1 MSVVSEQQAPSPAEP
16 RKGLSPRKKQRISRV
31 IQYAVLVVILVVLV
45 ALADWK
51 AIGESFLNLKVAG
64 EGLPDLFTVAL
75 RNTVIYTLSGFALGF
90 VLGLVLA
97 LMRLSSVAPY
107 RWLSVIYIEIFR
119 GLPILLI
126 FLMIGSLPLAF
137 PGFELPGGVYGSAAL
152 GLGVVSAAYMAENFR
167 AGIQAVPKGQME
179 AARSLGMPH
188 MRAMVSIVIP
198 QAIRIV
204 LPPLTNQLVMLLK
217 DSSLVLILGVTAA
230 QVELAKFGNDQ
241 SSTYANPTPILATG
255 LTYLLITI
263 PLGYVARRL
272 EARQGAGR

>member
-1 MSVVSEQQAPSPAEP
+1 MSAVTEQRDASPPEP
-16 RKGLSPRKKQRISRV
+16 PKGLSPRQKQRVSRGV
-31 IQYAVLVVILVVLV
+31 QYAVLLVVVVVLA

-51 AIGESFLNLKVAG
+51 AIGQSFFNLDVARQ
-64 EGLPDLFTVAL
+64 GLPELFTVAL
-75 RNTVIYTLSGFALGF
+75 RNTVIYTVSGFVLGF
-90 VLGLVLA
+90 VVGLVLA
-97 LMRLSSVAPY
+97 LMRLSTVAPY
-107 RWLSVIYIEIFR
+107 RWVSAIYIEIFR
-119 GLPILLI
+119 GLPMLLI
-126 FLMIGSLPLAF
+126 FLLIGSLPLAF

-204 LPPLTNQLVMLLK
+204 LPPLTNQLVSLLK
-217 DSSLVLILGVTAA
+217 DSSLVLMLGVTAA

-241 SSTYANPTPILATG
+241 ASTHANPTPILATG

>member
-1 MSVVSEQQAPSPAEP
+1 MSVVSEQQTPPSAEP
-16 RKGLSPRKKQRISRV
+16 RKGLSPRKRQRISRG
-31 IQYAVLVVILVVLV
+31 IQYAVLVVILVVLI

-51 AIGESFLNLKVAG
+51 SISQSFFNLDVAR
-64 EGLPDLFTVAL
+64 EGLPELFTVAL
-75 RNTVIYTLSGFALGF
+75 KNTVIYTVSGYAAGF
-90 VLGLVLA
+90 VGGLLLA
-97 LMRLSSVAPY
+97 LMRQSSVAPY
-107 RWLSVIYIEIFR
+107 RWLSAIYIEIFR
-119 GLPILLI
+119 GLPALVI

-137 PGFELPGGVYGSAAL
+137 PGFHVPGDVYGQAAL
-152 GLGVVSAAYMAENFR
+152 GLGLVSAAYMAETFR
-167 AGIQAVPKGQME
+167 AGLQAVPKGQME

-188 MRAMVSIVIP
+188 MRAMISIIIP

-204 LPPLTNQLVMLLK
+204 LPPLTNQLVTLLK

-241 SSTYANPTPILATG
+241 ASTFASPTPILVSG

-272 EARQGAGR
+272 EARQGAHR

>member
-1 MSVVSEQQAPSPAEP
+1 MSAVSEQQVTTPTEP
-16 RKGLSPRKKQRISRV
+16 RKGLSPRKKQRISRSV
-31 IQYAVLVVILVVLV
+31 QYAVLLVIVVILA
-45 ALADWK
+45 ALADWG
-51 AIGESFLNLKVAG
+51 AIRESFLNLDVAG
-64 EGLPDLFTVAL
+64 KGLPELFTVAL

-90 VLGLVLA
+90 VVGLVLA
-97 LMRLSSVAPY
+97 LMRLSTVAPY
-107 RWLSVIYIEIFR
+107 RWISAIYIEIFR

-204 LPPLTNQLVMLLK
+204 LPPLTNQLVSLLK
-217 DSSLVLILGVTAA
+217 DSSLVLMLGVTAS

-241 SSTYANPTPILATG
+241 SSTFANPTPILVTG